1 MSPNEPEIDKIE
13 FQRQRKLIDKHLGSV
28 GSTPLPVENH
38 REQQAKNGI
47 LIIQL

>member
-1 MSPNEPEIDKIE
+1 MSSPNEPEIDKME

-28 GSTPLPVENH
+28 GSTPLPDNH
-38 REQQAKNGI
+38 KEQTMNGI